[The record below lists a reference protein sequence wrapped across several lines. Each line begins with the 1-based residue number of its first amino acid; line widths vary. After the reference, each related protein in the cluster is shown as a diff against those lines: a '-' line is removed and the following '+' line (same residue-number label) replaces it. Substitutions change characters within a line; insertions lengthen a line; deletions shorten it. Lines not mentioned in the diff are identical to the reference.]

1 MTTLLNLQP
10 IVDQLK
16 AECPLLDN
24 RVSESVSNNDAAME
38 FYGSPAAFVYLASDT
53 SEPNYLL
60 TGIVQAHTSSIA
72 VKLSVRK
79 TQTLS
84 DRLNSTDAATLR
96 GVREQV
102 LTALLGFR
110 PAGTEK
116 PLEHQSGELTE
127 TERYLVWTD
136 TFTTNDYLTNP

>member
-16 AECPLLDN
+16 AECPLLEN
-24 RVSESVSNNDAAME
+24 RAYETVASNDAALE
-38 FYGSPAAFVYLASDT
+38 FYGAPAAFVYLASDA
-53 SEPNYLL
+53 SEPNVMLK
-60 TGIVQAHTSSIA
+60 GIAQPHTNGIA

-96 GVREQV
+96 SVREQV
-102 LTALLGFR
+102 LTALLGFDVSII
-110 PAGTEK
+110 GI

-136 TFTTNDYLTNP
+136 TFTTQDYLTNP